1 MTRLFKGATALTT
14 LLALALPA
22 TAADDKMLVFDW
34 AGFEDE
40 NFYAAYIEKHGVAP
54 SFTFFGD
61 DDEAFQKIN
70 AGFRADVVHPC
81 SQMVGKYRDAGL
93 VEPWDVSRIPLFEKI
108 KPEFLDSAIFIENG
122 VVWYVPTYWGATA
135 IAYRTDLVP
144 EADVQTLQVFKD
156 PKYAG
161 RISLPDNTDDV
172 WALALLAT
180 GVSDWTTMGEAEFE
194 AAANWLR
201 EAHPNVRTYWADGAE
216 LAQLMQSGEVV
227 ISWAWNETPAAL
239 SAEEVPV
246 AYQRE
251 AAEGS
256 STWFCGYLNV
266 KDEPG
271 EEDRAYD
278 YLNAWLST
286 ETANYIVNEWGYGHS
301 NAEAMAAIDADT
313 VADAGLG
320 PIEAPNLAQTPM
332 DNRLRTRMNEEFEKI
347 KAGF

>member
-1 MTRLFKGATALTT
+1 MTGMFKGATALAT

-22 TAADDKMLVFDW
+22 VAADDKMLVFDW

-40 NFYAAYIEKHGVAP
+40 NFYPAYIAKHGVAP

-61 DDEAFQKIN
+61 DDEAFQKVN

-93 VEPWDVSRIPLFEKI
+93 IEPWDTSRIENFGKI
-108 KPEFLDSAIFIENG
+108 SPGFLKSKTFVDDGTVWFI
-122 VVWYVPTYWGATA
+122 PTYWGSTA
-135 IAYRTDLVP
+135 IAYRTDMVP
-144 EADVQTLQVFKD
+144 EEDVRTLQVFKD

-180 GVSDWTTMGEAEFE
+180 GVSDWTTMGEAEFK
-194 AAANWLR
+194 AAADWLR
-201 EAHPNVRTYWADGAE
+201 EVHPNVRTYWADGAE

-227 ISWAWNETPAAL
+227 ISWAWSETPAAL
-239 SAEEVPV
+239 KAEDVPV
-246 AYQRE
+246 AYARE
-251 AAEGS
+251 PAEGS
-256 STWFCGYLNV
+256 STWFCGYVNV
-266 KDEPG
+266 KNAPG

-278 YLNAWLST
+278 YINAWLSP
-286 ETANYIVNEWGYGHS
+286 ETANYIVNAWGYGHS
-301 NAEAMAAIDADT
+301 NGEAMAGIDADT
-313 VADAGLG
+313 LADAGLG
-320 PIEAPNLAQTPM
+320 PIEAPNLSQTPM
-332 DNRLRTRMNEEFEKI
+332 DNRMRTRMNDEFEKI